1 MTAHAAPWIAVD
13 PAPIDLAAVHA
24 FLADPAAGGEVVFT
38 GTVRNTNQGRV
49 VSALEFEAYPEMAVA
64 QLEKIAAE
72 MHARWPLRKVV
83 MLHRLGKLPLG
94 EVVVVVGVS
103 AGHRAEAFEAAR
115 HGIDTLKR
123 DVPIW
128 KREHFEGGE
137 VWVTNHP

>member
-1 MTAHAAPWIAVD
+1 MPEAPWIAVD

-24 FLADPAAGGEVVFT
+24 YLADPAAGGEVVFS
-38 GTVRNTNQGRV
+38 GTVRDHNQGRV
-49 VSALEFEAYPEMAVA
+49 VSHLEFEAYAEMAVA
-64 QLEKIAAE
+64 QLEVIAAE
-72 MHARWPLRKVV
+72 LRAKWPVRKVV
-83 MLHRLGKLPLG
+83 MLHRLGKLALG

-103 AGHRAEAFEAAR
+103 SAHRAEAFEAAR
-115 HGIDTLKR
+115 FGIDRLKQ

>member
-1 MTAHAAPWIAVD
+1 MIDRPEPLIAVA
-13 PAPIDLAAVHA
+13 PSPIDLAAIHA
-24 FLADPAAGGEVVFT
+24 YLADPAAGGECVFT
-38 GTVRNTNQGRV
+38 GTVRDRNEGRV

-64 QLEKIAAE
+64 QLAKIAEA
-72 MHARWPLRKVV
+72 MHVRWPLRKVALV
-83 MLHRLGKLPLG
+83 HRLGKLPLG

-103 AGHRAEAFEAAR
+103 AGHRAEAFEACR
-115 HGIDTLKR
+115 YGIDTLKR

>member
-1 MTAHAAPWIAVD
+1 MIAHAAPLIAVD

-64 QLEKIAAE
+64 QLERIAAE
-72 MHARWPLRKVV
+72 MHARWPLRRVA
-83 MLHRLGKLPLG
+83 MIHRLGKLPLG

-115 HGIDTLKR
+115 YGIDTLKR